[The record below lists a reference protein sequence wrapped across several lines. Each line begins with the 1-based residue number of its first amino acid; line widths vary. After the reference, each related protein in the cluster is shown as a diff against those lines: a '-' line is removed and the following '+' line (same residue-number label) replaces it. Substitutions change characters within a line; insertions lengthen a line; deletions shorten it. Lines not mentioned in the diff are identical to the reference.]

1 MGRVKNVEIQN
12 FLAGGGGGGLL
23 GRGESRRG
31 EARGENWGGGVGG
44 KTNDCFLSNCVFS
57 LNGFNAPPTRV
68 FLFMIF

>member
-1 MGRVKNVEIQN
+1 MCFQC
-12 FLAGGGGGGLL
+12 GGGGVAGA
-23 GRGESRRG
+23 RRVEARRG
-31 EARGENWGGGVGG
+31 ARTGGGG